1 VKRQLRERERER
13 ESHPKQ
19 LHLAFLK
26 FFDPKF
32 FVHSRLGLFESK
44 CFSIEDQTGLV
55 LECDSSSFCSFFGIS
70 ILHCIKT
77 STKIFSKKQ
86 SFGLLESKYFGSEDQ
101 TSISSSVRF

>member
-55 LECDSSSFCSFFGIS
+55 LE
-70 ILHCIKT
+70 
-77 STKIFSKKQ
+77 
-86 SFGLLESKYFGSEDQ
+86 
-101 TSISSSVRF
+101 